1 MSLHQDYIS
10 FIYLYL
16 LSLFLLFTFTVLCSV
31 RHWKSISTS
40 RFLHYHFWGSVLD
53 TKFSGTIMAFSASDG
68 YFQEKGLST
77 WSLVLSQYSMGLDVR
92 LEVSMSLKCGHLFTL
107 FFFILSVTGT
117 QGNKVKFYCKMYR
130 RGQNFWFKFVNGWF
144 LLNCA
149 LVL

>member
-1 MSLHQDYIS
+1 MPLHQDYIS

-16 LSLFLLFTFTVLCSV
+16 LSLLLLFTFTVLCSV
-31 RHWKSISTS
+31 RHWKSVSIS
-40 RFLHYHFWGSVLD
+40 RFLHYYFWVSVLD
-53 TKFSGTIMAFSASDG
+53 TKVSGTIMAFSASDG
-68 YFQEKGLST
+68 YIQEKGLST

-117 QGNKVKFYCKMYR
+117 QGNKVKFYHKMYR
-130 RGQNFWFKFVNGWF
+130 WGQNFRFKFVNGWF
-144 LLNCA
+144 LLQCA